1 MLAQNR
7 GGDHFCNTFTN
18 LLRSRPQS
26 LNFRPK
32 SSSHMRNRSR
42 SPQSPLRNHEII
54 AKITKSS
61 PKSSAKFPKRL
72 RNPKSFTKSL
82 CILIVKR
89 LRTAKISVTVKT
101 NSTSGVVDRVVS
113 SESAKGRESV
123 LLCKLLFIPPFEQS
137 RE

>member
-1 MLAQNR
+1 
-7 GGDHFCNTFTN
+7 
-18 LLRSRPQS
+18 
-26 LNFRPK
+26 
-32 SSSHMRNRSR
+32 MRNRSK

-61 PKSSAKFPKRL
+61 PKSSPKSSAKSRKRL

-101 NSTSGVVDRVVS
+101 NLTSGVVDRVVS